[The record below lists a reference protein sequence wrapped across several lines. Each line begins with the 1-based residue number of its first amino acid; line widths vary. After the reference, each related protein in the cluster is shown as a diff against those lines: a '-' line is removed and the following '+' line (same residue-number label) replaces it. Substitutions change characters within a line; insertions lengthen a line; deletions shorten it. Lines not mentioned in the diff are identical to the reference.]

1 MKNLAQVQSFMRERG
16 IDAWLIYDFR
26 ASNAVLARVLPGK
39 RWTTRRV
46 YLWIP
51 SSGEPEVLAHHID
64 ASQFES
70 GPVKTTRYLTWPEI
84 RTWLAARTAGLTR
97 VAMEYAPGCT
107 LPVVSIADAGT
118 VEMVR
123 SLGVEVVSSADL
135 IQYHVA
141 RWSAEAIA
149 NHAIAAGKT
158 SQIMQDAF
166 AKIRHHLASGAALN
180 EYQMQQFILARFA
193 EEGMEYNGEPIC
205 AVNGHS
211 GDPHFEPTAAAAS
224 SPESQIKNGDWI
236 LIDLWARLPGEDN
249 IFSDI
254 TWVGFAG
261 SSVTGKHRAVFDAVK
276 RARDASVKLAQT
288 EWRARRKIQGW
299 QLDDAARLEII
310 RSGFE
315 TGLRHRTGHS
325 LSPGPLVHGY
335 GVNLDNL
342 ETHDTREILPGLG
355 WTVEPGIYGSDFG
368 VRLELNMFCDAA
380 KGPIITS
387 CVQDEPVLV

>member
-1 MKNLAQVQSFMRERG
+1 MKNLDEVQSFMRERG

-26 ASNAVLARVLPGK
+26 GSNAVLARVLPGK

-46 YLWIP
+46 YVWIP
-51 SSGEPEVLAHHID
+51 AQGEPRVLAHHID
-64 ASQFES
+64 ASQFEN
-70 GPVKTTRYLTWPEI
+70 GPVAVTRYLAWPEI
-84 RTWLAARTAGLTR
+84 RTWLAEKTSGLTR

-107 LPVVSIADAGT
+107 LPVVSMVDAGT
-118 VEMVR
+118 IEMVR

-141 RWSAEAIA
+141 RWSAEAVA
-149 NHAIAAGKT
+149 KHAIAAAKT
-158 SQIMQDAF
+158 EQIKDDAF
-166 AKIRHHLASGAALN
+166 ELIRSKLASGASVT
-180 EYQMQQFILARFA
+180 EFEVQTFMRGRFA
-193 EEGMEYNGEPIC
+193 EEGLQYNDGPIV

-211 GDPHFEPTAAAAS
+211 GDPHFEPTAENAS
-224 SPESQIKNGDWI
+224 TINKGDWI
-236 LIDLWARLPGEDN
+236 LIDLWARIPGEDN

-261 SSVTGKHRAVFDAVK
+261 TSVPSRHREVFEAVR
-276 RARDASVKLAQT
+276 RARDASIALAQS
-288 EWRARRKIQGW
+288 EWKAKRRLQGW
-299 QLDDAARLEII
+299 QLDDAARNEII

-315 TGLRHRTGHS
+315 QGLRHRTGHS

-368 VRLELNMFCDAA
+368 VRLEINMFCDPAR
-380 KGPIITS
+380 GPIVTS
-387 CVQDEPVLV
+387 CLQIEPVLV

>member
-1 MKNLAQVQSFMRERG
+1 MKNLGEVQSFMRERG

-51 SSGEPEVLAHHID
+51 AQGEPHVLAHHID

-70 GPVKTTRYLTWPEI
+70 GPVAVTRYLAWPEI
-84 RTWLAARTAGLTR
+84 RTWLAARTSGLTR

-107 LPVVSIADAGT
+107 LPVVSMVDAGT
-118 VEMVR
+118 IEMVR

-141 RWSAEAIA
+141 RWSAEAVS
-149 NHAIAAGKT
+149 NHAIAATKT
-158 SQIMQDAF
+158 AQIKDDAF
-166 AKIRHHLASGAALN
+166 GLIRSKLAAGVSVN
-180 EYQMQQFILARFA
+180 EFEVQKYMRARFA
-193 EEGMEYNGEPIC
+193 EEGLQHNDGPIV
-205 AVNGHS
+205 AVNAHS
-211 GDPHFEPTAAAAS
+211 GDPHFEPTAENAA
-224 SPESQIKNGDWI
+224 QIKKGDWI
-236 LIDLWARLPGEDN
+236 LIDLWARIPGEDN

-261 SSVTGKHRAVFDAVK
+261 ANVTGKHREVFEAVR
-276 RARDASVKLAQT
+276 RARDASIALAQN
-288 EWRARRKIQGW
+288 EWKSKRRLQGW
-299 QLDDAARLEII
+299 QLDDAARHEII

-315 TGLRHRTGHS
+315 SGLRHRTGHS

-355 WTVEPGIYGSDFG
+355 WTVEPGIYGPDFG
-368 VRLELNMFCDAA
+368 VRLEINMFCDPA
-380 KGPIITS
+380 KGPIVTS
-387 CVQDEPVLV
+387 CLQTEPVLVS